1 MSDPIVIHGT
11 LLRGFLCCFN
21 VIITYQVL
29 LGSYQAPII
38 ELTYSISIIQTLNHF
53 YGDSL
58 CKKKLVVSPLLIQYL
73 IGNSLKALS

>member
-29 LGSYQAPII
+29 LGFYQAPII

-58 CKKKLVVSPLLIQYL
+58 CKKT
-73 IGNSLKALS
+73 